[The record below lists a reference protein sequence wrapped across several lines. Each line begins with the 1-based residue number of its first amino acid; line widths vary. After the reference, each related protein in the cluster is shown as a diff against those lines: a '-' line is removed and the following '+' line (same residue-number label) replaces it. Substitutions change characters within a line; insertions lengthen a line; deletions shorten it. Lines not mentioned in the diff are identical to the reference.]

1 MNRTVDL
8 IVPCFNESEMLDM
21 FYEHTKEVVS
31 KIEGYDFSFIFI
43 DDGSKDDT
51 LEKLERIAEKDDA
64 VKYISFS
71 RNFGKEAALY
81 AGFSNST
88 ADLVAAIDADLQHPP
103 ELLQQMIDAIDKEGY
118 DTCSARRVSR
128 DGEPKIRSF
137 FARMFYRMINKMSD
151 IEIVDGAVDYRM
163 MRREMVD
170 AIVSMPEVERFTKGI
185 FSWVG
190 FKTKWI
196 EFKNIERIAGETK
209 WSFWKLFKYAI
220 SGITGFTTA
229 PLKFA
234 TFAGALVSGISLIS
248 LIVVIIKTIA
258 EKSAGSGYATLVTLV
273 LFTCGIILLFLG
285 IIGEYLSKMYYEI
298 KHRPIYVT
306 RRTNIKKRRNDN
318 EE

>member
-196 EFKNIERIAGETK
+196 EFKNVERIAGETK

-234 TFAGALVSGISLIS
+234 TFAGALVSGVSFIS
-248 LIVVIIKTIA
+248 LIVVIIKTLV

-273 LFTCGIILLFLG
+273 LFTCGIVLLFLG

>member
-196 EFKNIERIAGETK
+196 EFKNVERIAGETK

-234 TFAGALVSGISLIS
+234 TFAGALVSGVSFISLI
-248 LIVVIIKTIA
+248 IVIIKTLV

-273 LFTCGIILLFLG
+273 LFTCGIVLLFLG

>member
-196 EFKNIERIAGETK
+196 EFKNVERIAGETK

-234 TFAGALVSGISLIS
+234 TFAGALVSGISFIS